1 MTSDQA
7 EKPRAY
13 ARSWPERARAD
24 SRCAHTTSAAVE
36 TTATRRDGKGSQD
49 HAADVSPSTRA
60 HEGEQRRTR
69 ARDAQNDERA
79 ADRGG
84 TGERGERSGG
94 ERLLGAGSR
103 ILPVLRQ
110 LLHGRTGHD
119 EGHPR
124 AQHEQRSGP
133 RPLVGRHAVARQ
145 PGGAE
150 PLARP
155 RPGDVEPR
163 PPGHATAARRLGDQL
178 LELLAVAC
186 PPRRGIPAQQPVRSP
201 AGVHAVPPAVAIRPL
216 RASREVPSS
225 TIARSSAS
233 VASSASAPAGLSRYG
248 RFLPTGPT
256 ASIRPRSSRRL
267 IAPYSVPGPSR
278 TPANVS
284 MSCCRAYPCLAPD
297 ARLVRI
303 SAAGSFRSLRRAGSY
318 QPRA

>member
-1 MTSDQA
+1 MC
-7 EKPRAY
+7 PRD
-13 ARSWPERARAD
+13 ERGRGD
-24 SRCAHTTSAAVE
+24 HGD
-36 TTATRRDGKGSQD
+36 RRDGKGSQD
-49 HAADVSPSTRA
+49 HAADVAPSTRA
-60 HEGEQRRTR
+60 HEGEQRRKR

-84 TGERGERSGG
+84 PGERGERSGG

-110 LLHGRTGHD
+110 LLDGGAGHD

-124 AQHEQRSGP
+124 AQDEQRSGP
-133 RPLVGRHAVARQ
+133 RSLVGRHAVARE

-150 PLARP
+150 TLTRP

-186 PPRRGIPAQQPVRSP
+186 PPRRGIPAQQPVGSP
-201 AGVHAVPPAVAIRPL
+201 AGVHAVPPAVAIRLL

-256 ASIRPRSSRRL
+256 ASIRPRSSRRP

-278 TPANVS
+278 TPAKRLDVLLQGV
-284 MSCCRAYPCLAPD
+284 PVLG
-297 ARLVRI
+297 ARREAGQDQRGRIVPARGAALVRI
-303 SAAGSFRSLRRAGSY
+303 SHGPRLLRTTIYRKTDY
-318 QPRA
+318 LNVT